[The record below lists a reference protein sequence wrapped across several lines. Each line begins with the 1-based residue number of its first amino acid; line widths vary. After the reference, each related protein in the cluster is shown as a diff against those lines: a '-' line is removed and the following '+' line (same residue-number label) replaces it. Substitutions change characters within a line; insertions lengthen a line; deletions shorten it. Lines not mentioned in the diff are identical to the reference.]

1 MKFAEKVLK
10 NLNVNWTPVSPYRSK
25 NWLKRVGE
33 TVGILTGDDIEMEH
47 VSDTESIM
55 TLHFGSDYQMKFKVT
70 WQNMI
75 EFYRIEKI
83 EILS

>member
-10 NLNVNWTPVSPYRSK
+10 NLNVNWKPVSPYRSK
-25 NWLKRVGE
+25 KWLKRVGE
-33 TVGILTGDDIEMEH
+33 TIGILTEDDIEVED
-47 VSDTESIM
+47 VSDTESIV

-75 EFYRIEKI
+75 EFYRIKKI

>member
-10 NLNVNWTPVSPYRSK
+10 NLNVNWTPVSPYWSK

-33 TVGILTGDDIEMEH
+33 TVGILTEDDIEMEH

-55 TLHFGSDYQMKFKVT
+55 TLHFGSDCQMKFKVI

-75 EFYRIEKI
+75 EPYRIEKI
-83 EILS
+83 ETLS